1 MAVVA
6 GMADVVTRVRAL
18 IGDPAGADQ
27 VFSTDEVQDA
37 LNRRR
42 VNVRYLCLE
51 PVPTITGGGGTSYLQ
66 YVAPWGDWQ
75 GPVTVQDGSYD
86 TLTPSASDL
95 VTGTWDFSTHQP
107 GPVFVTG
114 YRHDCHGAAAD
125 LADAWA
131 AKLKLEVDYDN
142 AGLSNTWM
150 HKAAGLRALADRL
163 RQQAETG
170 SSRMV
175 PGQ

>member
-18 IGDPAGADQ
+18 VGDPAGADQ
-27 VFSTDEVQDA
+27 VFSTEEVQDA

-42 VNVRYLCLE
+42 TVVLYLSLE
-51 PVPTITGGGGTSYLQ
+51 PVPTISSSGTTSYLQ

-75 GPVTVQDGSYD
+75 SPVMLQDGSYA
-86 TLTPSASDL
+86 TLTPSAADL
-95 VTGTWDFSTHQP
+95 ATGTWDFATHQP
-107 GPVFVTG
+107 GPVFITG

-125 LADAWA
+125 LADAWSA
-131 AKLKLEVDYDN
+131 TLKLEVDYDN

-175 PGQ
+175 PGP